1 MINQKDWEMGVLVL
15 LDGSD
20 PSMSATVSVW
30 QGSGVMTNDDLCL
43 ANV

>member
-1 MINQKDWEMGVLVL
+1 MEVLVL

-30 QGSGVMTNDDLCL
+30 QGSGVTNDDVLCL